1 MKVFKIAANNLQKPS
16 NQKVLKRA
24 LPLVAIPV
32 VAYVLRTQKDTI
44 EYMGDQ
50 LLKNYTPDTKM
61 VKNLEL
67 LNELQKKNIIERER
81 PWDPFRFN
89 DNKLTENTYDGIVA
103 KIQSSNKLNSVEKQH
118 YLKALARANEK
129 STTTFRGSEEIVSS
143 NDDLTNSYGAAND
156 ISEVSDSSD
165 IPELQEL
172 DETIETINNAIEN
185 PYLLGAVAEMIPVAR
200 FIKPGV
206 DLING
211 DTEKA
216 AVGAVSRGVDLLLS
230 PLKLF
235 LASSKA
241 LCDGALGLMTGDE
254 DFGLIKGFKG
264 FYKDWAEARDDIENE
279 FLGRETKDEKIERL
293 RQLKNEKIA
302 ERKRLIEERKQKE
315 LQSKKEQ
322 YKLLSASYDSISNPQ
337 NMSSLDKKRENF
349 RFLLNKL
356 KVLSP
361 NSDLSQYENYYKWNS
376 EKLDANAELI
386 KNKITKI
393 KNKSGKRHEPVKTDN
408 AQKEQFSIERE
419 RESFKYLLAE
429 LRYLK
434 PDSDT
439 SQYDNYYK
447 WNYEK
452 LLRNAE
458 LVRSSIDK
466 CRRKKYF

>member
-1 MKVFKIAANNLQKPS
+1 
-16 NQKVLKRA
+16 
-24 LPLVAIPV
+24 
-32 VAYVLRTQKDTI
+32 
-44 EYMGDQ
+44 
-50 LLKNYTPDTKM
+50 
-61 VKNLEL
+61 
-67 LNELQKKNIIERER
+67 
-81 PWDPFRFN
+81 
-89 DNKLTENTYDGIVA
+89 
-103 KIQSSNKLNSVEKQH
+103 
-118 YLKALARANEK
+118 
-129 STTTFRGSEEIVSS
+129 
-143 NDDLTNSYGAAND
+143 
-156 ISEVSDSSD
+156 
-165 IPELQEL
+165 
-172 DETIETINNAIEN
+172 
-185 PYLLGAVAEMIPVAR
+185 
-200 FIKPGV
+200 
-206 DLING
+206 
-211 DTEKA
+211 
-216 AVGAVSRGVDLLLS
+216 
-230 PLKLF
+230 
-235 LASSKA
+235 
-241 LCDGALGLMTGDE
+241 
-254 DFGLIKGFKG
+254 
-264 FYKDWAEARDDIENE
+264 
-279 FLGRETKDEKIERL
+279 
-293 RQLKNEKIA
+293 
-302 ERKRLIEERKQKE
+302 
-315 LQSKKEQ
+315 
-322 YKLLSASYDSISNPQ
+322 
-337 NMSSLDKKRENF
+337 MSSLDKKRENF